1 MRTLLAISF
10 LLPAASFAQSACPA
24 QHPVGYRLVQ
34 SGALKMA
41 VWYPSTGVE
50 APFNYPA
57 RNPITGSVIQNGPV
71 STCARFPLVVFSHG
85 YGGCGTQSV
94 FFTEHAARQGY
105 VVVSMDHKDAN
116 CSIDGSNTGSGT
128 VTLEP
133 FRNPETWTDQTF
145 IDRRDDMR
153 AALDF
158 ILNNGDFRAAIDPA
172 RIAGAGHSLGGYTV
186 FGLLGGWPSWKDE
199 RVKAGLL
206 FSPYLEPYRIQNA
219 IPRVTAPAMYQ
230 GGTLDIGI
238 TPGLEAS
245 GGVYDRGN
253 TPKFLPVLS
262 RAGHLA
268 WTNSSCS
275 NVVSCNASDETVRAI
290 NGYALAFLDLY
301 LKGKEDVTAL
311 WTRLGGVNSYRRNIP
326 FGSVSSA
333 SFEAT
338 ALPPDAIGSGFTVG
352 TGLAASTIAAPEGN
366 SQPETLGGLS
376 VVVTDS
382 TGNSRRAPIYFVSPR
397 QINYIMPRGTAN
409 GTVQVA
415 VRDSNDTIASGTA
428 TVEAVW
434 PTFFSAARDGK
445 GAPAAEILT
454 VRADGSRT
462 SALAYDASLQPVAID
477 VRSGEVYLILYGTG
491 FRAARASEAT
501 ARIGSTAIPVLAL
514 AASPQYAGLDQV
526 ALGPLPA
533 SLAGAGMQE
542 LRVTVGA
549 RTSNAVTVRLQ

>member
-1 MRTLLAISF
+1 MRTLLAILVLS
-10 LLPAASFAQSACPA
+10 PVASFAQSACPA

-41 VWYPSTGVE
+41 VWYPSSGVE
-50 APFNYPA
+50 APINYPA

-94 FFTEHAARQGY
+94 FFTEHTARQGY

-116 CSIDGSNTGSGT
+116 CSIDGSNPGNGT

-145 IDRRDDMR
+145 VDRRDDMR
-153 AALDF
+153 TALDYM
-158 ILNNGDFRAAIDPA
+158 LNASDFRTAIDPA
-172 RIAGAGHSLGGYTV
+172 RIAGAGHSLGGYTI
-186 FGLLGGWPSWKDE
+186 FGLLGGWPSWKDD

-206 FSPYLEPYRIQNA
+206 FSPYVEPYRIQNA

-245 GGVYDRGN
+245 GGVYERGN
-253 TPKFLPVLS
+253 APKFLPVLS
-262 RAGHLA
+262 RSGHLA

-275 NVVSCNASDETVRAI
+275 NVVTCNASDETVRAI
-290 NGYALAFLDLY
+290 NGYGLAFLDLY
-301 LKGKEDVTAL
+301 LKGNEGVTAL
-311 WTRLGGVNSYRRNIP
+311 WNRLPGVNSYRRNVP

-333 SFEAT
+333 SFEST
-338 ALPPDAIGSGFTVG
+338 SLPPDAIGSGFTTG
-352 TGLAASTIAAPEGN
+352 AGLASTTVSTEGN
-366 SQPETLGGLS
+366 SLPETLGGLS

-382 TGNSRRAPIYFVSPR
+382 GGNARRAPIYFVSPK
-397 QINYIMPRGTAN
+397 QINYIMPRGAAA
-409 GTVQVA
+409 GMARVE
-415 VRDSNDTIASGTA
+415 VRNSEDTIASGTA
-428 TVEAVW
+428 MVEPFW
-434 PTFFSAARDGK
+434 PTFYSAARDGK

-454 VRADGSRT
+454 IKADGGRT
-462 SALAYDASLQPVAID
+462 STLAYDASLRPVPID
-477 VRSGEVYLILYGTG
+477 VRAGEVYLILYGTG
-491 FRAARASEAT
+491 FRAARASDAT
-501 ARIGSTAIPVLAL
+501 ARIGSATVPVLAL
-514 AASPQYAGLDQV
+514 AASPQFAGLDQI

-533 SLAGAGMQE
+533 SLAGAGSQE

-549 RTSNAVTVRLQ
+549 RTSNAVTILLQ